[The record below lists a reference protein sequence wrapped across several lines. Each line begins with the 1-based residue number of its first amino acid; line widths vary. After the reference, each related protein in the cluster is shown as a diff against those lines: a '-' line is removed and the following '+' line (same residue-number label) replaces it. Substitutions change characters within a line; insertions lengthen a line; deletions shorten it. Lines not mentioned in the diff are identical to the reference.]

1 MLIRQGYYFTRAHHG
16 KMLLICKATN
26 NFKQWYYFFH
36 HRKPFSTKCQHWI
49 AMSFFFFFFLLSF
62 LFFWPPTLW
71 YIEFQGQGSDLSRCH
86 SLSCNCSN
94 AGSLTHC
101 ARPGLL
107 RYHWSRCTTA
117 GTSKLPCHMPVL
129 RSEVVLF
136 KALQVVN
143 IF

>member
-1 MLIRQGYYFTRAHHG
+1 MEKCCLFVRQLTTLNSGIT
-16 KMLLICKATN
+16 
-26 NFKQWYYFFH
+26 
-36 HRKPFSTKCQHWI
+36 
-49 AMSFFFFFFLLSF
+49 SFIIESLSPQSVNIELPCLFFFFFLLSF